1 MSSNPLEPWNFRTFQ
16 PLKSPILS
24 MADGYLESHYAEY
37 EQRKAAWLKK
47 KKKIQ
52 PRPLTPK
59 PEDEAL

>member
-1 MSSNPLEPWNFRTFQ
+1 
-16 PLKSPILS
+16 

-47 KKKIQ
+47 KIK
-52 PRPLTPK
+52 PRPLVEK

>member
-1 MSSNPLEPWNFRTFQ
+1 MKLLKPLASERFYRKIFDF
-16 PLKSPILS
+16 S

-47 KKKIQ
+47 KKKLK
-52 PRPLTPK
+52 PRPLVEK

>member
-1 MSSNPLEPWNFRTFQ
+1 
-16 PLKSPILS
+16 

-47 KKKIQ
+47 KKTV
-52 PRPLTPK
+52 PRPLVEK

>member
-1 MSSNPLEPWNFRTFQ
+1 
-16 PLKSPILS
+16 

-47 KKKIQ
+47 KQ
-52 PRPLTPK
+52 ARPLIEK

>member
-1 MSSNPLEPWNFRTFQ
+1 
-16 PLKSPILS
+16 

-37 EQRKAAWLKK
+37 EQRKVAWLKK

-52 PRPLTPK
+52 HRPLIEK

>member
-1 MSSNPLEPWNFRTFQ
+1 
-16 PLKSPILS
+16 

-47 KKKIQ
+47 RKNR
-52 PRPLTPK
+52 PRPLVEK